1 LKSIEELIMS
11 ARLSPLVSE
20 FESEEQAARYDAWL
34 RAKVQAS
41 LDDPRPNIAHSEA
54 MAELKSRLAAKRDK
68 RSDDR

>member
-1 LKSIEELIMS
+1 MS

-41 LDDPRPNIAHSEA
+41 VDDPRPNVPHDEV
-54 MAELKSRLAAKRDK
+54 MAKLKARLAAKG
-68 RSDDR
+68 SC

>member
-1 LKSIEELIMS
+1 MS

-34 RAKVQAS
+34 RANVQAS
-41 LDDPRPNIAHSEA
+41 VDDPRPNVAHDEV
-54 MAELKSRLAAKRDK
+54 MAKLKARLAAKRDK

>member
-1 LKSIEELIMS
+1 MS

-20 FESEEQAARYDAWL
+20 FESKEQAARYDAWL

-41 LDDPRPNIAHSEA
+41 VDDPRPNVAHDEV
-54 MAELKSRLAAKRDK
+54 MAKLKARLAAKRDK

>member
-1 LKSIEELIMS
+1 MS

-41 LDDPRPNIAHSEA
+41 VEDPRPNVPHDEI
-54 MAELKSRLAAKRDK
+54 MAKLKARLAAKRDK